1 METKKLTSEE
11 LETLKEFQQRSN
23 VVVSELGNL
32 EVTKL
37 QIEARKKEIL
47 DYYNELKEDEI
58 KFGKKFT
65 TKYGAGSI
73 NIETGEFTPN
83 EVAQPDTEVGSL

>member
-1 METKKLTSEE
+1 MDIKQLTSEE
-11 LETLKEFQQRSN
+11 LETLKEFQQKNAIVSN
-23 VVVSELGNL
+23 ELGNL

-37 QIEARKKEIL
+37 QMEVRRQEIL
-47 DYYNELKEDEI
+47 DYYNELKEDEV

-73 NIETGEFTPN
+73 NIETGEFTPSPESEEN
-83 EVAQPDTEVGSL
+83 TEATSA

>member
-11 LETLKEFQQRSN
+11 LETLKEFQQRNN

-32 EVTKL
+32 EITKL
-37 QIEARKKEIL
+37 QIEAR
-47 DYYNELKEDEI
+47 
-58 KFGKKFT
+58 KKFT

-73 NIETGEFTPN
+73 NIETGEFTP
-83 EVAQPDTEVGSL
+83 EQATQPETEVGSF